1 MPLAVLELAVPGN
14 PPISHSTLRTPP
26 LSMNDRLEHIR
37 QMLRP
42 HRLRHEVIEPM
53 LISLRPS
60 NVISQPCDGNDD
72 GPRGVCLLFEL
83 PDVAGRFET
92 VHDWHVEIEEDDVG
106 AGLLRLRLLLLLG

>member
-14 PPISHSTLRTPP
+14 LPISHSTLRTPP

-42 HRLRHEVIEPM
+42 HRLRHEVVKSM
-53 LISLRPS
+53 LISLRSS
-60 NVISQPCDGNDD
+60 NIVPQPRNGNDD

-83 PDVAGRFET
+83 PDVAGRLEA
-92 VHDWHVEIEEDDVG
+92 VHYWHVEIEEDDVG
-106 AGLLRLRLLLLLG
+106 AGLLGLRLLLLLG